1 MADLEPVR
9 GFSSFL
15 KKKFSIFL
23 RVDTPLQVFPVHTP
37 VRRGQSGTL
46 SQGIMVSGQLRRALA
61 LSIPL
66 RRARSTFDQPL
77 CFSFIGTCVWV
88 RVWVW
93 VRVRVWV
100 WVCGSGASA
109 GVLKPRRS
117 GTVWQVQIGPGAFLV
132 WLHTHTEPTNIK
144 ATGWGYDCSRKT
156 TGPAPGTATGTATP
170 P

>member
-1 MADLEPVR
+1 MSGNELIIK
-9 GFSSFL
+9 GFEGFGCAETFTS
-15 KKKFSIFL
+15 
-23 RVDTPLQVFPVHTP
+23 
-37 VRRGQSGTL
+37 
-46 SQGIMVSGQLRRALA
+46 
-61 LSIPL
+61 SIPL

-117 GTVWQVQIGPGAFLV
+117 GTVWQVQIGPVAFLA
-132 WLHTHTEPTNIK
+132 LATHTHRANNKT
-144 ATGWGYDCSRKT
+144 WGLTYLPS
-156 TGPAPGTATGTATP
+156 
-170 P
+170 